1 MFKICFYIL
10 EFPVNWIC
18 NTLMLGH
25 YNCELSKYLLL
36 MLFNPSTHKN
46 YLILYLYDYIHA
58 KFTENSIFGQLT
70 V

>member
-1 MFKICFYIL
+1 MFKICFYTL

-18 NTLMLGH
+18 NTLMLGY

-46 YLILYLYDYIHA
+46 YLVLYLYDYMHA
-58 KFTENSIFGQLT
+58 KFTENAIFGQLT
-70 V
+70 L